1 MEKGKFYENNQE
13 FWRNKNELLIVRNL
27 VEDGLEGHFWVG
39 SECENMWFANAQ
51 HYNSNHC
58 RNLLTKC
65 NSFNCFGDGS
75 QQIQCFPNEINIK
88 KNYDGWERQVGSE

>member
-1 MEKGKFYENNQE
+1 MERGKFYENNQE

-27 VEDGLEGHFWVG
+27 VEDGLEGLFWVG
-39 SECENMWFANAQ
+39 SECENMWFSNAQ

-58 RNLLTKC
+58 RNLLSVTA
-65 NSFNCFGDGS
+65 STALGMG

-88 KNYDGWERQVGSE
+88 KNYDQWEREVGSE